1 MAIVLSA
8 DFCGNPLPLAT
19 WQDDFEREVDYFTH
33 FYKRRFRYLTPE
45 LREELVQ
52 EALVQAAIV
61 FESQYRTHGGR
72 TEHRHSIARYIA
84 RRVKLGRSCTRPHGR
99 NADLLDRTQRR
110 TGPQRE
116 VDCLSTLEH
125 VRAGREISESFR
137 LDLLGFIDSLTD
149 TLKQYALLLY
159 HGTPGAVIPQTMGV
173 HASTITRYRRQLRR
187 RWEIDQAA

>member
-1 MAIVLSA
+1 MSSVLSA

-33 FYKRRFRYLTPE
+33 LYKRRFRNLTPE
-45 LREELVQ
+45 LREEQVQ
-52 EALVQAAIV
+52 EALVQTAQV
-61 FESQYRTHGGR
+61 FANQYGTHGGR

-99 NADLLDRTQRR
+99 NADLLDRSQRT

-116 VDCLSTLEH
+116 VDCLSILEH
-125 VRAGREISESFR
+125 VRAGRELSDDFR
-137 LDLLGFIDSLTD
+137 LDFLAFVDSLTD
-149 TLKQYALLLY
+149 TLRQYALLAY
-159 HGTPGAVIPQTMGV
+159 HGTPENTIALTMGV
-173 HASTITRYRRQLRR
+173 HANTISRYRQRLRR